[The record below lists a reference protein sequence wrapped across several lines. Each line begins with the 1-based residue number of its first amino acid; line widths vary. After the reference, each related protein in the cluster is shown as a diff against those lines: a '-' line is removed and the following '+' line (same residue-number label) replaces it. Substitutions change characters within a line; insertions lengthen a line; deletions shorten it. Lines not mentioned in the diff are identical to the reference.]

1 MNFLTNFFN
10 SASNTIQNAIGI
22 NRTIEEL
29 IRDRDISKVISL
41 LQNRDIEVN
50 KALLEYN
57 PETHKIMF
65 KPDKVRIGKP
75 TKVLAKLSA
84 PYQQLLNEIEMTFM
98 YGNPAT
104 WQQDSQ
110 GTDMAF
116 DAYSELLKKTRWN
129 TTQRELKRLAGA
141 ETEAAKLYYVYKN
154 EDGEKKVGIKIL
166 AKSKGDELRPLF
178 DQYDNMLSFG
188 HGYYLLEGSKT
199 VYHFD
204 IYYPDFIYRCKKGG
218 SGWETVAEKNV
229 IGKIPVIYVT
239 QNKAWYGIQPLI
251 DRIETLRSRVS
262 DVNDYVA
269 DPMLVMSADVAEGLK
284 AKKDNTG
291 LPDTEKAGGG
301 KVVGVPSKDSRFEYL
316 SVDTAV
322 DLKREEIKD
331 LEKCIYLLSMTP
343 DLSFEAL
350 VAAGAPTGRALKRAM
365 ALGYMKRGKN
375 KEIYE
380 IAHEREASILKAI
393 IGNVLDTSLKSETDN
408 LVVSCQL
415 AEPFQDDVSEKI
427 ADIINL
433 YASELISRETALS
446 LIDYIGDPAVELD
459 KILAE
464 IKEKQERQTEM
475 QGSLFGEFKR
485 EQEDEKED
493 EEE

>member
-1 MNFLTNFFN
+1 MNLLSTFFN

-22 NRTIEEL
+22 NRTVEEL

-41 LQNRDIEVN
+41 LQNRDEEVN
-50 KALLEYN
+50 EAILEYN
-57 PETHKIMF
+57 PDTHKIMR
-65 KPDKVRIGKP
+65 KQDKIRIGRP
-75 TKVLAKLSA
+75 PKVLAKLSA
-84 PYQQLLNEIEMTFM
+84 PYQQIINEIELTFM
-98 YGNPAT
+98 YGNPPT
-104 WQQDSQ
+104 WQQDSD
-110 GTDMAF
+110 GADRAF
-116 DAYSELLKKTRWN
+116 QVYSDVLKNTRWN
-129 TTQRELKRLAGA
+129 TTQREFKRLAGA

-154 EDGEKKVGIKIL
+154 DAGEKKVGVKVL

-188 HGYYLLEGSKT
+188 HGYYLLEGVKT

-204 IYYPDFIYRCKKGG
+204 IYYPTIIYRCKKTNGA
-218 SGWETVAEKNV
+218 WEVIAEKND

-251 DRIETLRSRVS
+251 DRIEALRSRVS

-269 DPMLVMSADVAEGLK
+269 DPILVMSADVAESLK
-284 AKKDNTG
+284 SKKDTAG

-301 KVVGVPSKDSRFEYL
+301 KVVGVPSKDSKFDYL

-331 LEKCIYLLSMTP
+331 LEKCIYMLSMTP
-343 DLSFEAL
+343 DLSFDAL

-365 ALGYMKRGKN
+365 ALGYMKRAKN
-375 KEIYE
+375 MEIYY
-380 IAHEREASILKAI
+380 IAHEREASIIKAI
-393 IGNVLDTSLKSETDN
+393 IGNVLDVSLKSEVEN
-408 LVVSCQL
+408 LSVSCQL

-433 YASELISRETALS
+433 YSSELISRETALT
-446 LIDYIGDPAVELD
+446 LIDYINDPSVELD
-459 KILAE
+459 KILTE
-464 IKEKQERQTEM
+464 LKERREQQIET
-475 QGSLFGEFKR
+475 QGSLLGEFQRAPKN
-485 EQEDEKED
+485 
-493 EEE
+493 EEEEE